1 MKFIRFL
8 INLIIVFIL
17 LLGLGYLFRNPI
29 LTYFGEKYLS
39 QANGAMV
46 NIENLDN
53 KIFTLDLNIGKMS
66 ITDKNKLDENLIE
79 MENIDFAL
87 DANALFQLKFIVNN
101 MSIDKLSTGTLRNE
115 SGILPEKWLETE
127 KEDKKI
133 EEKQEIK
140 LIEDVKILVT
150 DKVEEEKNKIAL
162 INLDS
167 SENKSKVEE
176 VLALLDFQL
185 QEEYKKSLEK
195 LKERMEFWEKKIKD
209 NEYKK
214 RVASLDLQIKNLDYD
229 FKKLRDIKDIDA
241 FNREKEEIEN
251 RIEGFRKLIKDT
263 KNLVSLVETDKKLLE
278 EEYKILDKIK
288 DDFVKV
294 ARKDYERLQSIMSF
308 DQDTML
314 EISLALFG
322 ENITN
327 TLVYFLDLYSNLIS
341 TLSSIEIQEKEESI
355 DKSPHLPKIWIKNI
369 ALNYHRGNKVYKG
382 LIKNITSSQKIINEK
397 TFVSL
402 EEKKED
408 LDKNKINLTYDNRQ
422 EKRLSE
428 INFQFK
434 DFEFKNKNFNSS
446 KNTLAGNILFG
457 NSQLDMKLNMDFS
470 NIEIVTKEIFSKESY
485 RRILNEVTKNIKNIN
500 MDFDLNLGRSNQIK
514 VASNLD
520 NALGESIK
528 NLLNNEFLTLKKE
541 LDSKANRKLD
551 SYINRFLREFNE
563 DSNNL
568 SLINKQGDEL
578 LKKIRELEE
587 KEKNMTKEIEEAI
600 KKQLEAEQDKL
611 LEKGKDELK
620 DLRDKLKDRFKI

>member
-101 MSIDKLSTGTLRNE
+101 MSIDKLSIGTSRSE
-115 SGILPEKWLETE
+115 AGILPEKWLETE

-214 RVASLDLQIKNLDYD
+214 RVDSLDLQIKNLDYD
-229 FKKLRDIKDIDA
+229 FKKLRNIKDIDA

-341 TLSSIEIQEKEESI
+341 TLSSSEIQEKEESI
-355 DKSPHLPKIWIKNI
+355 DKSPHLPRIWIKNI

-520 NALGESIK
+520 NTLGESIK